1 MECAAVYNSNRNSCL
16 LVSILDYNRINQVC
30 YDKGK
35 LSEVSAVSRAI
46 LTRLPMAGGDST
58 PILEDH
64 DGFIEAFY
72 HLLWAKNFNGEPCP
86 EVLVPDTIIYKFRI
100 PAYWYFTG
108 ADGRLRRKNKASI
121 VNQKIFKDFTAGARS
136 DRDVVALHICETA
149 DSPDA
154 PAETVIRYF
163 DKVALK
169 DFLFTQEKL
178 DDGCLQKFV
187 RPKGLS
193 NTMIQAAWSPQ
204 MCLLERRV
212 NVCPLLS
219 GRAPL
224 QERTATYEGSEH
236 LSRITPVRGTLLA
249 DRIQHVC
256 MELVSHIAATSYLH
270 QKITRMLL
278 NFKTDVEDN
287 VWFLWCASVRVAPA
301 EGEVADS
308 PGALVSASRRSVGG
322 SFDAA
327 QGARDLAPVCLNPAM
342 SSPSRPPLLKG
353 ARPIESVCPFTGRSL
368 NETPPFFITYKTII
382 EFQHMLDL
390 RMRAKRQPGEV
401 PPLLLKVCPDLD
413 LTRFAKE
420 MANPLSLFLYTCVPI
435 PPTTTH
441 HPPPTTP
448 PPQCTPPT
456 DRAVDGPSCIAGVC
470 WSRRRH
476 SSTSPPRCCRGPK
489 SCRRSPAAR
498 GSSCSPRPRP
508 RRCYRVSPLR
518 MPRPRPICH
527 GSMAERET
535 RYSADG
541 PGMAGCPWS
550 HCPGGRAR
558 HRVVAWERTLHVG
571 EFQGHTRK
579 RGERRV
585 GWAWAWGASARTQN
599 TRTLGL
605 LWSSLQPLPAAPSLN
620 RARVWPSTEPR
631 LAPAHAHGAAA
642 GAIDFW
648 QGRWC
653 APPAS
658 FRAGGER
665 LTCVCRCDL
674 SPAGARPQ

>member
-1 MECAAVYNSNRNSCL
+1 
-16 LVSILDYNRINQVC
+16 
-30 YDKGK
+30 
-35 LSEVSAVSRAI
+35 
-46 LTRLPMAGGDST
+46 
-58 PILEDH
+58 
-64 DGFIEAFY
+64 
-72 HLLWAKNFNGEPCP
+72 
-86 EVLVPDTIIYKFRI
+86 
-100 PAYWYFTG
+100 
-108 ADGRLRRKNKASI
+108 
-121 VNQKIFKDFTAGARS
+121 
-136 DRDVVALHICETA
+136 
-149 DSPDA
+149 
-154 PAETVIRYF
+154 
-163 DKVALK
+163 
-169 DFLFTQEKL
+169 
-178 DDGCLQKFV
+178 
-187 RPKGLS
+187 
-193 NTMIQAAWSPQ
+193 MIQAAWSPQ

-420 MANPLSLFLYTCVPI
+420 MANPLSLFLYTRVLVSEEAFLDFS
-435 PPTTTH
+435 TTLLPGTK
-441 HPPPTTP
+441 
-448 PPQCTPPT
+448 
-456 DRAVDGPSCIAGVC
+456 VL
-470 WSRRRH
+470 
-476 SSTSPPRCCRGPK
+476 
-489 SCRRSPAAR
+489 PA
-498 GSSCSPRPRP
+498 
-508 RRCYRVSPLR
+508 
-518 MPRPRPICH
+518 I
-527 GSMAERET
+527 T
-535 RYSADG
+535 
-541 PGMAGCPWS
+541 
-550 HCPGGRAR
+550 GRAR
-558 HRVVAWERTLHVG
+558 QQLLA
-571 EFQGHTRK
+571 
-579 RGERRV
+579 
-585 GWAWAWGASARTQN
+585 ASA
-599 TRTLGL
+599 
-605 LWSSLQPLPAAPSLN
+605 SAPVLPRIASENAAPTPDMS
-620 RARVWPSTEPR
+620 RKY
-631 LAPAHAHGAAA
+631 G
-642 GAIDFW
+642 
-648 QGRWC
+648 
-653 APPAS
+653 
-658 FRAGGER
+658 
-665 LTCVCRCDL
+665 
-674 SPAGARPQ
+674 